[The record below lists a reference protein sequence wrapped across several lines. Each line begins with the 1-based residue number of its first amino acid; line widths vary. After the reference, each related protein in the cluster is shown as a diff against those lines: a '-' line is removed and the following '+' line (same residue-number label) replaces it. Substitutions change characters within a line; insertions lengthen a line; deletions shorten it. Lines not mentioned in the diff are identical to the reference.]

1 MWIAHL
7 IGSGEREKIPNA
19 IHSAMLL
26 SILLGLLLGIIGQWL
41 AKPLLLLIHT
51 PSDIQTAAIQYLKLY
66 FAGIPFLFLYDFAAA
81 ILRANGDSKRP
92 LAALLLAGVL
102 NVFLNLFFVI
112 VCHLSVIGVA
122 LATDLATAVSACFVV
137 DWLMHEPDVFQFSF
151 RKLRLHSLDC
161 KKILQIGIP
170 AALQGAVFCIANIFI
185 QSSINTFG
193 SKAAAGSA
201 IAMNFEY
208 IAYYV
213 NTAFGQTATTF
224 ISQNEAAKQFKRC
237 KKIFTVC
244 LCLLPLSAPVS
255 SSSPLYSFA
264 NKRLVCSPPLRMKYN
279 MHANE
284 SGSFF
289 VCSRFAAYT
298 KFRHGRC
305 EVSVIPLFRQQKLC
319 LESVPFEFSGYSPY
333 LRTHKH

>member
-41 AKPLLLLIHT
+41 AKPLLLLIHI

-122 LATDLATAVSACFVV
+122 LATDLAAALLPIRNSGMDDA
-137 DWLMHEPDVFQFSF
+137 
-151 RKLRLHSLDC
+151 RARLFHPSGSRNYVWNLCHSNSLDIHRIC
-161 KKILQIGIP
+161 THT
-170 AALQGAVFCIANIFI
+170 NI
-185 QSSINTFG
+185 
-193 SKAAAGSA
+193 K
-201 IAMNFEY
+201 
-208 IAYYV
+208 
-213 NTAFGQTATTF
+213 
-224 ISQNEAAKQFKRC
+224 
-237 KKIFTVC
+237 
-244 LCLLPLSAPVS
+244 
-255 SSSPLYSFA
+255 
-264 NKRLVCSPPLRMKYN
+264 
-279 MHANE
+279 
-284 SGSFF
+284 
-289 VCSRFAAYT
+289 
-298 KFRHGRC
+298 
-305 EVSVIPLFRQQKLC
+305 
-319 LESVPFEFSGYSPY
+319 
-333 LRTHKH
+333 

>member
-1 MWIAHL
+1 
-7 IGSGEREKIPNA
+7 
-19 IHSAMLL
+19 MLL

-81 ILRANGDSKRP
+81 ILRANSDSKRP
-92 LAALLLAGVL
+92 LAALLPAGVL

-201 IAMNFEY
+201 IAMNFEF

-305 EVSVIPLFRQQKLC
+305 EGSVIPPFRQQKLC

-333 LRTHKH
+333 LHTHKH